1 MHQWVGGKRP
11 LALVDR
17 RIAPQAQ
24 GAKVRAQGA
33 KVMTEGAEEL
43 RSRDQQQR
51 LWWYPSI
58 NSASTPLAHMV
69 VVTHYQLA
77 LVAFFLQPLA
87 QTVLAPWWC
96 HLLQLVMVV
105 FFLPPTGAHTP
116 LELEQLVALCGGGL

>member
-1 MHQWVGGKRP
+1 M
-11 LALVDR
+11 LV
-17 RIAPQAQ
+17 
-24 GAKVRAQGA
+24 V
-33 KVMTEGAEEL
+33 V
-43 RSRDQQQR
+43 SFNQQR
-51 LWWYPSI
+51 KY
-58 NSASTPLAHMV
+58 STC
-69 VVTHYQLA
+69 THGGGHSLQLA